1 MCGSE
6 RLTLF
11 LDLGKTPPADRF
23 LTKAQLSEAEED
35 YPLQVMQCEDC
46 RLAQLSVVV
55 SPVTLYCEGYPYESS
70 TTRAGRTH
78 WREFADTCVSSFGLG
93 ADDLV
98 IDIGSNVGVLLQMFK
113 AHRARVLGVDPAT
126 NIAEIANGNGVETV
140 AAFFNTETA
149 RGIVA
154 TKGQASLITATN
166 VFAHIDD
173 LRDLIEAVDVLLN
186 ERGVFV
192 IEMPYFSELIHNLEY
207 DTIYHEHLSYISL
220 LPTIRFFAQFGMEVF
235 DVQRR
240 DIHGGSIRIF
250 VCRRNAAERPVNDIV
265 HQLLESERREGIH
278 ELVTLNEF
286 AKAVAKNR
294 KDLRDLLDQLKADN
308 KRLAGV
314 SAPAKGMTLL
324 NYCDIGPNILDYVT
338 EKSQLKIGRYT
349 PGTHIEIVPDEMLL
363 TAPPDYVLLLAWNF
377 ADEIINN
384 LKEYANHGGK
394 FIIPIPTPRIIG

>member
-6 RLTLF
+6 RLSLF
-11 LDLGKTPPADRF
+11 LDLGNTPPADRF
-23 LTKAQLSEAEED
+23 LTKAQLSEPEES
-35 YPLQVMQCEDC
+35 YPLQVLQCEDC
-46 RLAQLSVVV
+46 YLAQLGAVV
-55 SPVTLYCEGYPYESS
+55 SPVTLYCEDYPYESS
-70 TTRAGRTH
+70 TTRVGREH
-78 WREFADTCVSSFGLG
+78 WREFAGTCVRAFGLG

-98 IDIGSNVGVLLQMFK
+98 VDIGSNVGVLLQMFQ
-113 AHRARVLGVDPAT
+113 ANGVATLGVDPAA
-126 NIAEIANGNGVETV
+126 NIAEIANKNGVETL
-140 AAFFNTETA
+140 AAFFNAKTA
-149 RGIVA
+149 GEIAA
-154 TKGQASLITATN
+154 TKGLASLITGTN

-173 LRDLIEAVDVLLN
+173 LRDLVEAVDVLLN

-220 LPTIRFFAQFGMEVF
+220 TPTVRFFEQFGMEVF

-250 VCRRNAAERPVNDIV
+250 VRRQNSSRQPVANIV
-265 HQLLESERREGIH
+265 HQLCESERSEGVH
-278 ELVTLNEF
+278 EPATLRDF
-286 AKAVAKNR
+286 GKAVAKNR
-294 KDLRDLLDQLKADN
+294 ADLRELLGRLKADN

-324 NYCDIGPNILDYVT
+324 NYCGIGVDTLDYIT
-338 EKSQLKIGRYT
+338 EKSRLKIGRYT
-349 PGTHIEIVPDEMLL
+349 PGTHIEIVPDETLL
-363 TAPPDYVLLLAWNF
+363 SKPPDYVLLLAWNF

-384 LKEYANHGGK
+384 LKDYADRGGK